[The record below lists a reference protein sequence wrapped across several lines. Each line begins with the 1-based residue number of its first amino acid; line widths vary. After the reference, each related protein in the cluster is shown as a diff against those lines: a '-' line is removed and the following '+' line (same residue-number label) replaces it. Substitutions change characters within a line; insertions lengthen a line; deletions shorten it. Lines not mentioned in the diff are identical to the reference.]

1 LTNGVLVPSYSG
13 PRRGRRS
20 EMNDDDDRKR
30 GAREDAPPEEGDL
43 LARVSALEA
52 ELEKMR
58 EDARQSH
65 ERWLRERADLE
76 NLKKRLARE
85 RAETARFANESVLRD
100 LLPIVDNLERAVA
113 HAARGGNGAPLVEGV
128 TLVLKSLLD
137 VLERNGVT
145 RIVAKGTPFDPAQHE
160 AMAHVESA
168 DHEPNSVIEEHQ
180 PGYRLR
186 ERLLRPALVSVAKAP
201 DNLARD
207 RDRD

>member
-1 LTNGVLVPSYSG
+1 
-13 PRRGRRS
+13 
-20 EMNDDDDRKR
+20 MNDDDDRKR
-30 GAREDAPPEEGDL
+30 GAREDALPEEGDL
-43 LARVSALEA
+43 LARVAALEA

-113 HAARGGNGAPLVEGV
+113 HAERVGNGAPLVEGV